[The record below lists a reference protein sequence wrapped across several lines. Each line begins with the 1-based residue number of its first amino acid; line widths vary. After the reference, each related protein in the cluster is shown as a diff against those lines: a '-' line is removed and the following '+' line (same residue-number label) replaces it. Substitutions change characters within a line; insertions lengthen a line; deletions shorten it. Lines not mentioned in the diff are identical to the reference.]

1 MSAVLKSR
9 PVLAL
14 QNGDHLTREDFERRY
29 DAMPHS
35 CKAELIEGVVY
46 MPSPVRAEQ
55 HGEPHFDLV
64 GCLFL
69 YRLKTKGVRGSD
81 NATIRLALD
90 NEPQPDAALYVSPEL
105 GGQAKIDADGYLESA
120 PEFVV
125 EVAASSASYDLHTKK
140 TVYRRNQVR
149 EYVVWRVL
157 DRKVDWFILRG
168 SEYVDLPPDEDGI
181 FRSESLPGLWIDSAA
196 VLIGDFERVYS
207 VVERGLASPEHA
219 AFVARLQKR

>member
-9 PVLAL
+9 PVPVL
-14 QNGDHLTREDFERRY
+14 QNGDHLTREEFERRY
-29 DAMPHS
+29 HAMPNS
-35 CKAELIEGVVY
+35 CKAELIEGVVF

-69 YRLKTKGVRGSD
+69 YRLKTKGVRGAD
-81 NATIRLALD
+81 NATLRLALD
-90 NEPQPDAALYVSPEL
+90 NEPQPDAAMYVSPEF
-105 GGQAKIDADGYLESA
+105 GGQAKFDADGYLESA
-120 PEFVV
+120 PEFVA

-157 DRKVDWFILRG
+157 DQKIDWFVLRG
-168 SEYVDLPPDEDGI
+168 NEYVDLSPDRNGI
-181 FRSESLPGLWIDSAA
+181 FRSESLPGLWIDLAA
-196 VLIGDFERVYS
+196 VLIGDFDKVVS
-207 VVERGLASPEHA
+207 VMQQGLASPEHA
-219 AFVARLQKR
+219 NFVARLQKR